1 MESTWILRLQK
12 AADSNLLKDFEH
24 CGCDQ
29 QTNHKSWV
37 SVNSIIFQL
46 IWSINLPTKLQT
58 VSSPKMTDIASL
70 IGSNPARVLSF
81 GPSLQIKSWDWNAIN
96 YFKMIF
102 CPRKLK
108 MLYDSGYILYFI
120 TCLVYQN
127 IRSDHLI
134 VLYFNFFKTNSF
146 VEA

>member
-1 MESTWILRLQK
+1 
-12 AADSNLLKDFEH
+12 
-24 CGCDQ
+24 
-29 QTNHKSWV
+29 
-37 SVNSIIFQL
+37 
-46 IWSINLPTKLQT
+46 
-58 VSSPKMTDIASL
+58 
-70 IGSNPARVLSF
+70 
-81 GPSLQIKSWDWNAIN
+81 
-96 YFKMIF
+96 MIF